1 MKVVLS
7 TFIPGAMGW
16 LLYAS
21 LAIGLCAQVEADNLA
36 RLLPGEID
44 GWKTASDD
52 RYAGDEIFGYIDGA
66 GEVYRAYNYRSLLAR
81 RYAKPGQPDIVVDLF
96 DMGSPA
102 DAFGVFS
109 HGLEGER
116 LEIGQDA
123 ISMEGLI
130 SFWKDRYFISL
141 FAETETPDVR
151 RALLDLGRAIAGA
164 IPGEGQRP
172 GILALFPER
181 FDVRGARYFHNHLI
195 LNYHYFIASENILLL
210 DRTTEAALASSGE
223 GAPKVRLLIVRYAS
237 ASAAAGAAA
246 SFLEN
251 YLHGDAGS
259 GPAEIRDGQWTDA
272 LTRGDYLVVVLGAPS
287 RDDALILLDEAAGR
301 LAARTSQS
309 PDRNSEPK

>member
-1 MKVVLS
+1 MKASITAVAPV
-7 TFIPGAMGW
+7 AMG
-16 LLYAS
+16 LFLFVVA
-21 LAIGLCAQVEADNLA
+21 AIGLRAQKETENMA

-52 RYAGDEIFGYIDGA
+52 RYAGDEIFVYIDGA

-96 DMGSPA
+96 DMGTAA

-123 ISMEGLI
+123 VSMEGLI

-141 FAETETPDVR
+141 YAETETLDVR

-164 IPGEGQRP
+164 IPGEGRRP
-172 GILALFPER
+172 GILGLFPDR
-181 FDVRGARYFHNHLI
+181 FDTRSARYFRSHLI
-195 LNYHYFIASENILLL
+195 LNYHYFIASENILRL
-210 DRTTEAALASSGE
+210 DGTTEAALASSGE
-223 GAPKVRLLIVRYAS
+223 GARKVRLLIVRYPS
-237 ASAAAGAAA
+237 VSDAAGAAD
-246 SFLEN
+246 SFYRD

-259 GPAEIRDGQWTDA
+259 GPAEIKDGRWTA
-272 LTRGDYLVVVLGAPS
+272 AVTRGAYLVVVLGAPS
-287 RDDALILLDEAAGR
+287 REDALIILDEAAGG
-301 LAARTSQS
+301 LAGRASRS
-309 PDRNSEPK
+309 PDGNRESK